1 VLLGCLACF
10 VDKLATFSSPLCEF
24 FGLVLD
30 LGVETLEH
38 GEDGALDGLC
48 CFGVRVGDALMLLSF
63 HVYLLRLIISY
74 LGVAADGIK
83 SACNTAQV
91 LVKVV
96 AFLEGV

>member
-1 VLLGCLACF
+1 
-10 VDKLATFSSPLCEF
+10 
-24 FGLVLD
+24 
-30 LGVETLEH
+30 
-38 GEDGALDGLC
+38 
-48 CFGVRVGDALMLLSF
+48 MLLSF